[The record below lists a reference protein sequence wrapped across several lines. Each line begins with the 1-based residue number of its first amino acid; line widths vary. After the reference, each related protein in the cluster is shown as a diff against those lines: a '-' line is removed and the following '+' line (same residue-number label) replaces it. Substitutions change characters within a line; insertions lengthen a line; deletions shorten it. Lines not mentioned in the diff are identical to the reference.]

1 MKNKTGNTLFLE
13 RKAFFK
19 EFAHKINNS
28 ESGRIS
34 TVAARYLINEKKRE
48 MHYPTLLSR

>member
-1 MKNKTGNTLFLE
+1 M
-13 RKAFFK
+13 KAFFK

-34 TVAARYLINEKKRE
+34 TVAARYLINEKRGKCITQLFY
-48 MHYPTLLSR
+48 HGS